1 MLYAFDNQQLLRFQ
15 QQYLANGEPT
25 EAQLL
30 AQIAKGNQAAL
41 ETLSRRHNT
50 LLRTIVS
57 RVVTDD
63 ADVDEVVQDALLEV
77 WKNASHYSPEKGQAL
92 GWIVTVARRR
102 AIDRVRRKQSYA
114 RAKDRYQ
121 EELMH
126 GAEEMDT
133 QSADANASSHEL
145 REIFSKVIDEL
156 PDAQKE
162 ALFYNVYKGLSQREI
177 AAKTKTPLGTIK
189 TRLELAI
196 RKVRSAILAQ
206 GGREE
211 WMGVLMSA

>member
-15 QQYLANGEPT
+15 QQHLANGEPT

-30 AQIAKGNQAAL
+30 GLIAQGSPAAL
-41 ETLSRRHNT
+41 ETLSRRHNA

-77 WKNASHYSPEKGQAL
+77 WKNASHYSAEKGQAL

-102 AIDRVRRKQSYA
+102 AIDRVRRKQAYA

-121 EELMH
+121 DEVKNGEEL
-126 GAEEMDT
+126 DT
-133 QSADANASSHEL
+133 NSADANASSNEL
-145 REIFSKVIDEL
+145 RKIFSRILDEL
-156 PDAQKE
+156 PEAQRE
-162 ALFYNVYKGLSQREI
+162 ALFFNVYKGLSQREI

-206 GGREE
+206 GGRDE
-211 WMGVLMSA
+211 WMSVLMSA